1 MMQLYLIALIALLWS
16 EYGFRSRASALAGFE
31 GRWRWRRS
39 LLRLAIWAA
48 AWLLAGLPPDLGLLP
63 LLALSALLTEF
74 AALWFRQRLR
84 RELAGGQRHGSIG
97 SHMLP
102 LAVSLAGP
110 LPFVIAS
117 WINIAIGPPILP
129 IPLAALKITAGL
141 LICWCWGTLLT
152 VSVIDRVR
160 PDEVEERPGRLG
172 AGEVIGVVER
182 ALAFV
187 LMLVQA
193 PTAVA
198 IGIAAKS
205 AVRFPEFEDQAFA
218 EYFLV
223 GTLTSI
229 GIGIAAAVLA
239 GL

>member
-1 MMQLYLIALIALLWS
+1 VWS
-16 EYGFRSRASALAGFE
+16 
-31 GRWRWRRS
+31 
-39 LLRLAIWAA
+39 A
-48 AWLLAGLPPDLGLLP
+48 AWLLSGWPPNRAALPAFAAAFVLTEAAAWGHRRRLARQLGAGLRHGSVDSHLLPFGLALLGLLP
-63 LLALSALLTEF
+63 F
-74 AALWFRQRLR
+74 AAAPYL
-84 RELAGGQRHGSIG
+84 G
-97 SHMLP
+97 LP
-102 LAVSLAGP
+102 ARFP
-110 LPFVIAS
+110 LVH
-117 WINIAIGPPILP
+117 LP
-129 IPLAALKITAGL
+129 AAALKIVCGL
-141 LICWCWGTLLT
+141 LASWAWGTMLT

-160 PDEVEERPGRLG
+160 PDEVEEQPGRLG

-182 ALAFV
+182 TLAFA

-229 GIGIAAAVLA
+229 GVGIAAAILSA
-239 GL
+239 L